1 MITHEIL
8 NRYSPFL
15 GHRCNITIY
24 RSSSTLGPV
33 GSRSRSLLLIIEKWF
48 PDDNSRKAS
57 KIETFFGIQ
66 VTRYM
71 TDSTLGL
78 EGSMSRSLFLKIEK
92 WFLDD
97 NSLNTSLI

>member
-1 MITHEIL
+1 M
-8 NRYSPFL
+8 
-15 GHRCNITIY
+15 
-24 RSSSTLGPV
+24 
-33 GSRSRSLLLIIEKWF
+33 GSRSKSLLLKIEKWF
-48 PDDNSRKAS
+48 PDDNSRKSS
-57 KIETFFGIQ
+57 KIENNFGIQ

-97 NSLNTSLI
+97 NSSYTS

>member
-1 MITHEIL
+1 M
-8 NRYSPFL
+8 
-15 GHRCNITIY
+15 
-24 RSSSTLGPV
+24 
-33 GSRSRSLLLIIEKWF
+33 SRSVLLKIEKWF
-48 PDDNSRKAS
+48 PDDNSGKSS
-57 KIETFFGIQ
+57 KIEKKFGIQ

-97 NSLNTSLI
+97 NSSNTS